1 MKRGRP
7 KSATCEISCSTIL
20 GLQDAFN
27 ALAHGGV
34 VLHHFPIL
42 SQLPMY
48 ISVHI
53 YIYIHNFYFFR
64 YILRLPCTYLDVYMR
79 VYHVKI
85 YGHNYLSALM
95 YRYSYTYH
103 ILMLYVN
110 LPNCFGLASS
120 TLGKLFTLFQCII
133 FRLGLAS
140 LPT

>member
-1 MKRGRP
+1 MRN
-7 KSATCEISCSTIL
+7 IL
-20 GLQDAFN
+20 LYDPWPARRIQCPGARW
-27 ALAHGGV
+27 GGV
-34 VLHHFPIL
+34 ASL
-42 SQLPMY
+42 SNFITAPH
-48 ISVHI
+48 VHKCS

-64 YILRLPCTYLDVYMR
+64 YILRLPCTYLDVYVR

-85 YGHNYLSALM
+85 YGHKYLSALM

-103 ILMLYVN
+103 VLILYVS